1 MEVAEAL
8 EIEIASRQDG
18 NLAITSP

>member
-8 EIEIASRQDG
+8 EIEIASRQVG